1 MPSVSN
7 KWLLVA
13 LAWPLAGGS
22 CKPGPSPD
30 ASLAFGVLGR
40 LVTGCDFPLCLQ
52 LMTEFLRG
60 IRVIKFYAWEKH
72 FSTRINACRA
82 QELQKLRAIK
92 YLDAVCVY
100 LWAALP
106 VVVSIVIFIT
116 YVLLGHQ
123 LTATKVSEGGDPE
136 SDTSEL

>member
-1 MPSVSN
+1 MAPGISS
-7 KWLLVA
+7 LA
-13 LAWPLAGGS
+13 LSRRQLQTWAQPRCLAGVWCVGQ
-22 CKPGPSPD
+22 P
-30 ASLAFGVLGR
+30 
-40 LVTGCDFPLCLQ
+40 LVTRCDFPLCLQ

-82 QELQKLRAIK
+82 KELQNLRAIK

-123 LTATKVSEGGDPE
+123 LTATKVREGGDPK
-136 SDTSEL
+136 